1 MVTLVETG
9 WLVLMLL
16 GFVER
21 LSGRLV
27 IRGAEGETAPVPF
40 LGVVSGGVSF
50 DCLLPEE
57 RVEDEARDERACDDD
72 ERDEAERGEAERD
85 DEARWFELLLRE
97 RSAAS
102 AGAIRTR
109 PSSVAS
115 VTLVKRFMANLPCLA
130 WV

>member
-40 LGVVSGGVSF
+40 FGVVSGGVNF
-50 DCLLPEE
+50 DRWLL
-57 RVEDEARDERACDDD
+57 DERA
-72 ERDEAERGEAERD
+72 EEAERAEEPRDEAERDEAERD
-85 DEARWFELLLRE
+85 DEARWLELLLRE

-115 VTLVKRFMANLPCLA
+115 VILVKRFMANLPCLA

>member
-1 MVTLVETG
+1 MVTLFETG

-40 LGVVSGGVSF
+40 FGVVSGGVNF
-50 DCLLPEE
+50 DRWLL
-57 RVEDEARDERACDDD
+57 DERA
-72 ERDEAERGEAERD
+72 EEAERAEEPRDEAERDEAERD
-85 DEARWFELLLRE
+85 DEARWLELLLRE

>member
-40 LGVVSGGVSF
+40 FGVVSGGVNF
-50 DCLLPEE
+50 DRWLL
-57 RVEDEARDERACDDD
+57 DERADEAERAEEPRDDD
-72 ERDEAERGEAERD
+72 ERDIEERDEAERD
-85 DEARWFELLLRE
+85 DEARWLELLLRE

-115 VTLVKRFMANLPCLA
+115 VILVKRFMANLPCLA

>member
-40 LGVVSGGVSF
+40 LGVVSGGVNF
-50 DCLLPEE
+50 DRWLL
-57 RVEDEARDERACDDD
+57 DERA
-72 ERDEAERGEAERD
+72 EEAERAEEPRDEAERDEAERD

-115 VTLVKRFMANLPCLA
+115 VILVKRFMAILPCLA